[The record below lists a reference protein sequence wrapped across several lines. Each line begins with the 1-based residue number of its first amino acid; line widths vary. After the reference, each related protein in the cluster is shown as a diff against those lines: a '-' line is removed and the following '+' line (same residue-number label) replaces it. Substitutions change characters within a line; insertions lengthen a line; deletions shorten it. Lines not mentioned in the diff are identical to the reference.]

1 MVGSVPFHD
10 RHVFLCHKGPANW
23 PENPFSFDWDCMP
36 RRLRADIK
44 AREEEMQRKTMFTVC
59 EGRDVPGSYNGDI
72 LVFPEMLIYRS
83 LTRFDVEC
91 FVDEALVQEQ
101 PRLLWPEPLT
111 GCHIF
116 VCCHVTRDSL
126 CGAIGPQV
134 VAKFRE
140 EIELRGLIDVHV
152 WPCCH
157 LSQNVSMDACVGNV
171 SVFKRSKPSCNNC
184 GRRRSEDRFLSGA
197 RRQQL
202 PPEALAA
209 LVAAAS
215 AGQTGEV
222 RGDWY
227 GQVMPD
233 DVADVM
239 ELHVMGDSV
248 VERLWRGRMGLWPQ
262 QQVEEQADRLGS
274 MRCVSA
280 EPEASSERT
289 PGSASGSALSDAG
302 SEVCSCAPAAVTRS
316 FSAQFISPQ
325 TTRSSSEASKGS
337 NNSPCEYAKCG
348 AGGVAHS
355 PSSTLDA
362 VNRLRSASFH
372 SCSSASYSSTS
383 IASVDPAVSDV
394 RGELPLRLTFSAIRF
409 CFRDFRVSPSEAGSF
424 AETAQ
429 LMKASDAGGDGG
441 DRRHSGFSPP
451 VHSPL
456 HWSAAFAAAYLLVIL
471 VLVVAAGES
480 YSEAA
485 RSPCEHSCG
494 VLPGGQSLGAGDAVS
509 AAVLNAV
516 AASPA
521 LDVAAAAADAVAAVD
536 AAAAPTAV
544 ASGAL
549 ETAATA
555 LPPFSPYHPLNRQH
569 SNPPFPEPT
578 DASTSYPLLPTSPHP
593 GAVEIPCADDLDA
606 VAWEAGNHCD
616 PAAQG
621 TAICWEP
628 DPVPDADA
636 AAAAAGTAAGRDNPE
651 SSG

>member
-1 MVGSVPFHD
+1 MDFLVCDAKSRQACMPKGRHSWSDPHYSASSKSSTLSSPPSCTDSLVPLSYAQTHDLIVGSVPFHD

-134 VAKFRE
+134 VARFRE
-140 EIELRGLIDVHV
+140 EIERRGLIDVHV

-157 LSQNVSMDACVGNV
+157 LSPNFCMDACVGNV

-184 GRRRSEDRFLSGA
+184 GRKRSEDRLLTGS
-197 RRQQL
+197 RRQHL

-215 AGQTGEV
+215 AGQSGEV

-233 DVADVM
+233 DVADIL
-239 ELHVMGDSV
+239 ELHVMGDAV
-248 VERLWRGRMGLWPQ
+248 VERLWRGRMGMWPQ

-280 EPEASSERT
+280 DPEGSSEPPT
-289 PGSASGSALSDAG
+289 SGSASGSALSDAG
-302 SEVCSCAPAAVTRS
+302 SEVCSCISAVVTRS
-316 FSAQFISPQ
+316 LSSSSQSISAQSS
-325 TTRSSSEASKGS
+325 RSSSEASKAS
-337 NNSPCEYAKCG
+337 NTSSNSPCDFAKCD
-348 AGGVAHS
+348 GGVAHS

-372 SCSSASYSSTS
+372 SCSSGSYSSTS
-383 IASVDPAVSDV
+383 IAASAYPAVSDV
-394 RGELPLRLTFSAIRF
+394 RGEVSGGASLKADSSFSGLSASPGSATKWDSYLCCSSSLRSGSAEICSSRPLGPKRLQAQSSYNRVTSIGEANLATEKEMTRSAGWLSWQ
-409 CFRDFRVSPSEAGSF
+409 RD
-424 AETAQ
+424 
-429 LMKASDAGGDGG
+429 
-441 DRRHSGFSPP
+441 SGFVTGS
-451 VHSPL
+451 
-456 HWSAAFAAAYLLVIL
+456 
-471 VLVVAAGES
+471 
-480 YSEAA
+480 
-485 RSPCEHSCG
+485 
-494 VLPGGQSLGAGDAVS
+494 GAIA
-509 AAVLNAV
+509 
-516 AASPA
+516 
-521 LDVAAAAADAVAAVD
+521 VAAAAAVAVAGV
-536 AAAAPTAV
+536 
-544 ASGAL
+544 
-549 ETAATA
+549 
-555 LPPFSPYHPLNRQH
+555 
-569 SNPPFPEPT
+569 
-578 DASTSYPLLPTSPHP
+578 STVVFL
-593 GAVEIPCADDLDA
+593 CKKKD
-606 VAWEAGNHCD
+606 
-616 PAAQG
+616 
-621 TAICWEP
+621 
-628 DPVPDADA
+628 
-636 AAAAAGTAAGRDNPE
+636 
-651 SSG
+651 